1 MVSEFE
7 AHEMEP
13 SSSEDDLGIGQNVE
27 IVHLRLRDMI
37 LRGELPVAVP
47 LSQVKLAQQLGVSRT
62 PLREALRLLQ
72 HEGLV
77 RGEPRQRVRIS
88 GFSIM
93 DLEQLYAARITL
105 EALGIR
111 LTIPNLSA
119 DDLKMLEGHLIGI
132 EQYSMLEDYDQW
144 RVPHR
149 AFHRGLVAHAGER
162 IVSLIAQLSDHAE
175 RYRRVYTLDTP
186 GAWTAGVKE
195 HRAIFDACVA
205 GDLAAASD
213 RLGRHYAHVA
223 LSVIALAAPEHD
235 PAIVRAA
242 LRMVMQTESERK
254 RGIA

>member
-13 SSSEDDLGIGQNVE
+13 SIAEDDLGIGQNVE
-27 IVHLRLRDMI
+27 LVHLRLRDMI
-37 LRGELPVAVP
+37 LHGALPVEEP
-47 LSQVKLAQQLGVSRT
+47 LSQVQLAQQLGVSRT

-77 RGEPRQRVRIS
+77 RGEPRQRVRIT
-88 GFSIM
+88 GFSIA

-111 LTIPNLSA
+111 LTIPRLSSN
-119 DDLKMLEGHLIGI
+119 DLETLEGHLTGI
-132 EQYSMLEDYDQW
+132 EQYSMLEDYDRW
-144 RVPHR
+144 SVPHR

-162 IVSLIAQLSDHAE
+162 IVSLITQLSDHAE

-186 GAWTAGVKE
+186 GAWAVGKKE

-205 GDLAAASD
+205 GDLAVAAD
-213 RLGRHYAHVA
+213 RLARHYARVV
-223 LSVIALAAPEHD
+223 LSVIALATPEHD
-235 PAIVRAA
+235 PTIVRAA
-242 LRMVMQTESERK
+242 LRMVTQTESERK